1 MTSVKSYLANQPL
14 RQFVSAATFEN
25 DLFSYSTTRNAT
37 TNVVT
42 GTLTAPI
49 TGATSSIC
57 PAGRILRE
65 NGQKLYPGA
74 NVGINTFMVG
84 VYDSISLLS
93 GFIDPNSPVFAV
105 YSTQLPAFYENG
117 VDPGPQGLDDEG
129 PPVYTNGNI
138 ISVSG
143 DIVTETGSITAATSI
158 TAGTSITAATSITAG
173 TSITST
179 VGNITAASGEILAT
193 LGLGYSSTP
202 VSVTQG
208 AGSGKSTTVINN
220 TPTGAITMNN
230 ATLNAGTTVSFT
242 LTNSRINAGDIL
254 LVSHQSAGTTG
265 AYTLTAQTGSSSA
278 LIAVRNITAGNLGEA
293 IVINFMVLKG

>member
-1 MTSVKSYLANQPL
+1 MSSVQSVIANQPL

-25 DLFSYSTTRNAT
+25 DLFSYATTRNAT

-49 TGATSSIC
+49 TGATAGVC

-65 NGQKLYPGA
+65 NGQKLYPGV
-74 NVGINTFMVG
+74 NVGVNTFMVG
-84 VYDSISLLS
+84 VYDSISFLS
-93 GFIDPNSPVFAV
+93 GYIDPNSPIFAV
-105 YSTQLPAFYENG
+105 YSTQLPAFYANG

-143 DIVTETGSITAATSI
+143 DIITETGSITAATSV
-158 TAGTSITAATSITAG
+158 TAGTN
-173 TSITST
+173 ITST

-202 VSVTQG
+202 VPVTQQTSKATG
-208 AGSGKSTTVINN
+208 VTVNGL
-220 TPTGAITMNN
+220 TGTITMNGASLAAN
-230 ATLNAGTTVSFT
+230 TKVNFV
-242 LTNSRINAGDIL
+242 LTNGSITTGDIL
-254 LVSHQSAGTTG
+254 LVSHQSGGTVGSYMVVANGTGAGSSATISVTNTTG
-265 AYTLTAQTGSSSA
+265 GS
-278 LIAVRNITAGNLGEA
+278 LGEA
-293 IVINFMVLKG
+293 IVIQFMVLKG